1 MHKLI
6 DQPLLARILQHES
19 DYWSTIAQVEQHNG
33 WKSYTNP
40 AFAPRIDPNH
50 AGDFRTAAGEAP
62 RIVAEISATFRSR
75 NLTPAAYVDLLAPDD
90 LVPALLQ
97 AGFQEWS
104 GATNNLLLYDATD
117 QRSATPVSAAA
128 VSVTVVE
135 SEEDRQAWAGIME
148 ETTGTDERPL
158 LQQLYYTEICD
169 PRITA
174 YLVRVDGEPA
184 CRAELFSADGLGRVE
199 AVRTAERFRSC
210 GLASAAI
217 RTAIRDSQRQGNQL
231 TYIYCEPDSAAQRL
245 YQKLGF
251 VLAAELVTRSFC

>member
-6 DQPLLARILQHES
+6 DQTLLARILQHES

-40 AFAPRIDPNH
+40 VFAPRIDPNH
-50 AGDFRTAAGEAP
+50 AGDFRAAAGEAA
-62 RIVAEISATFRSR
+62 RIVAEVSTTFRSR

-90 LVPALLQ
+90 LAPALLQ
-97 AGFQEWS
+97 AGFQEWI
-104 GATNNLLLYDATD
+104 GATNNLLLYDVTE
-117 QRSATPVSAAA
+117 QWGATPVNAAT
-128 VSVTVVE
+128 VSVTVVK
-135 SEEDRQAWAGIME
+135 SEAERQAWASIME
-148 ETTGTDERPL
+148 ETTGTEDRPR
-158 LQQLYYTEICD
+158 LQKLYYTEICD

-174 YLVRVDGEPA
+174 YLVRVDDEPA

-199 AVRTAERFRSC
+199 AVRTTERFRGR
-210 GLASAAI
+210 GLASAAV
-217 RTAIRDSQRQGNQL
+217 RAAIRDSQRQGNQF